1 MPEPVRFQHYE
12 VARREDGS
20 LDELGRGAMGVTY
33 RAFDT
38 NLQCYVALKVIS
50 SVYLESDIARQ
61 RFLREARAAAA
72 LRHPNVAV
80 VFHLGEEG
88 GDCFYA
94 MEFVE
99 GETLEE
105 HMKRGGT
112 IPVAEAL
119 EITLQVARALGA
131 AEKQGLV
138 HRDLKPANLMITTE
152 DDESINVKVI
162 DFGLAKNAAG
172 GGNDD
177 AATVTLAG
185 FLGTPQFASPEQ
197 LEEREIDIRSDIYS
211 LGITLFYMLAGRAP
225 FGGSIA
231 QVMSQHLQREPPL
244 EVLAG
249 VPASVVALLRRMLAK
264 DPSERQQTAADLR
277 AEVEAC
283 LATVG
288 PVLRPSAPTQVPAGD
303 FETQSLETLVNA
315 EVVAAPPS
323 RRPVGIA
330 VLAILILV
338 LAGAFAIWRGL
349 ENPPTP
355 VTSTSTPSP
364 TPTPD
369 PISQGLAEADR
380 LAASDPVAGLATLLE
395 LRKSN
400 PARGELT
407 ERIDSA
413 ISALRKSPPPS
424 EQARALIPLLGPLA
438 AEGSVGAQVL
448 LGEQVQESD
457 PSRALSLFVSAAG
470 QGNVDAMLLAGDM
483 LGDGRGVSA
492 PDLAGAAVWFR
503 KAAEA
508 GDPRG
513 EYLFAECQ
521 LRGKGVKKDEA
532 SAVELLTEASTKN
545 EPRAMNLLGSVF
557 QKGLPGVLLPD
568 PGEAFRLFSSA
579 KDEGLLDAQGNLG
592 ILYLNG
598 EGVAKNDRV
607 ALDLFRDGAEKG
619 NPLCM
624 YFFALCLEKGLGLSP
639 DSAAAQG
646 WYSRAAEA
654 GSKPAQEWCRTNGV
668 GWGSQ
673 SPKRP

>member
-38 NLQCYVALKVIS
+38 NLECYVALKVIS

-99 GETLEE
+99 GETLEAR
-105 HMKRGGT
+105 MKRSGT

-288 PVLRPSAPTQVPAGD
+288 PVLRPSAPTPVPAGD
-303 FETQSLETLVNA
+303 FETQSLETLVNP

-369 PISQGLAEADR
+369 PISQGLAEAGR

-407 ERIDSA
+407 ERIDAA

-532 SAVELLTEASTKN
+532 GAVELLTEASTKN
-545 EPRAMNLLGSVF
+545 EPRAMNLLGSLF
-557 QKGLPGVLLPD
+557 QRGLPGVLLPD

-607 ALDLFRDGAEKG
+607 ALDLFRDGAENG